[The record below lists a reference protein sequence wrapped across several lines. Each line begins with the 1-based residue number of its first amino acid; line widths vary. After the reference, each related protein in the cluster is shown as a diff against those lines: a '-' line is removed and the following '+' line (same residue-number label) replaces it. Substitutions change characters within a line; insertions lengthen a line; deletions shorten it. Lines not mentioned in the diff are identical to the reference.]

1 MPPYFI
7 VSFATRAL
15 LGIAI
20 AGTLPAVA
28 FAHTN
33 GPRPASP
40 SEAMNG
46 PMHEHPAAGKGP
58 VTGAAEPG
66 GSPWVKAIQASLNRA
81 EHAHL
86 AVDGKM
92 DTATHA
98 TLKRFQKTHGLK
110 VTGRPDKATRRAL
123 GL

>member
-1 MPPYFI
+1 MPPYVI

-28 FAHTN
+28 FADAN
-33 GPRPASP
+33 GAHPAP
-40 SEAMNG
+40 AAGAMNG
-46 PMHEHPAAGKGP
+46 PMHEHPVAGRGP
-58 VTGAAEPG
+58 MTGAAEPG
-66 GSPWVKAIQASLNRA
+66 GSPRVKAIQASLNRA

-98 TLKRFQKTHGLK
+98 ALKRFQKTHGLK